1 MSGSNKST
9 RTVGGRLHDLLLGE
23 AEVAAQ
29 FNAAVQLQMMLDVE
43 AELAEAEASV
53 GVVPPSCVAPI
64 RAAARA
70 DLYDHAVIAAEM
82 AHGGIPAV
90 PVVRH
95 LTRRVAQTDP
105 VAARYVHWGATSQDI
120 MDTGLVLQLRTSVPT
135 VCAHL
140 ATASDA
146 AAELARRYADTP
158 MIGRTWVQQATPITF
173 GLKAAG
179 WLDALVRVRS
189 RLHAAL
195 GEALVLQF
203 GGATGTLASLGTD
216 GPAVAAALAE
226 RLGLRVADTPWH
238 SHRDR
243 LAQLACALG
252 VASGTLGKIARDL
265 GLLAQ
270 TEVSEAWE
278 QPADGRGASSTM
290 PHKRNPV
297 GASVALASATR
308 APGLVATVLGAMV
321 HEHERG
327 LGAWQ
332 AEWDALPDL
341 VVVSAAGGQAL
352 ADALGGLVV
361 DPERM
366 RENADTTGGLALA
379 ESVAMALA
387 PALGKAEAHACV
399 EAACRRARQERR
411 PLADVLADD
420 PLVTQHLDGA
430 AIARCLTPEH
440 YLGATRVFIDRVLS
454 RYAERGR

>member
-1 MSGSNKST
+1 M
-9 RTVGGRLHDLLLGE
+9 LLGE

-29 FNAAVQLQMMLDVE
+29 FNAVVQLQMMLDVE

-95 LTRRVAQTDP
+95 LTQRVAETDP

-120 MDTGLVLQLRTSVPT
+120 MDTGLVLQLRASVPT

-179 WLDALVRVRS
+179 WLDALVRVES

-243 LAQLACALG
+243 LACALG

-278 QPADGRGASSTM
+278 QPADGRGVSSTM

-308 APGLVATVLGAMV
+308 VPGLVATVLGAMV

-366 RENADTTGGLALA
+366 RENADATGGLALA